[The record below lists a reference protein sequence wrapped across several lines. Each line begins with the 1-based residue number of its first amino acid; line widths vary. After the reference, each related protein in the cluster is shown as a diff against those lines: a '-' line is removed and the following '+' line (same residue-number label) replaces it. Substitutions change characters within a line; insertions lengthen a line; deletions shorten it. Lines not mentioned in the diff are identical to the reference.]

1 MSGPKHFFF
10 FFFLLYSISLFE
22 KSLETEL
29 EMFMFIFL
37 RTLYSYFYRINEL
50 RLPMFVSKI
59 YRDMDIIVVHYFGIL
74 VRRLPDICHFL
85 AISQG
90 NEVINSVPKGPY

>member
-10 FFFLLYSISLFE
+10 CFILSVCSKNHWKLNWKCSW
-22 KSLETEL
+22 
-29 EMFMFIFL
+29 FIFL
-37 RTLYSYFYRINEL
+37 RTVYLYFYRINEL

-59 YRDMDIIVVHYFGIL
+59 YRDMDMIVVHYFGIL

-90 NEVINSVPKGPY
+90 NEVINSVPKGPN